1 MLNLLSG
8 FIGLV
13 TLILM
18 IPAVLPLL
26 GALNWILVP
35 IALFGA
41 FIGLMSS
48 KKSGQYFCLIVAA
61 YGALRLFLGGGIF

>member
-1 MLNLLSG
+1 MLNILSG

-35 IALFGA
+35 MALFGA
-41 FIGLMSS
+41 FIGLMLEAILP
-48 KKSGQYFCLIVAA
+48 GRARVPDVH
-61 YGALRLFLGGGIF
+61 

>member
-1 MLNLLSG
+1 MAMLNLLSG

-13 TLILM
+13 TLM

-61 YGALRLFLGGGIF
+61 FGALRLFLGGGIF

>member
-1 MLNLLSG
+1 MLNIPSG

-18 IPAVLPLL
+18 LPAVLPLL

-35 IALFGA
+35 MALFGA
-41 FIGLMSS
+41 FIGLMSW
-48 KKSGQYFCLIVAA
+48 KKSGQYF
-61 YGALRLFLGGGIF
+61 